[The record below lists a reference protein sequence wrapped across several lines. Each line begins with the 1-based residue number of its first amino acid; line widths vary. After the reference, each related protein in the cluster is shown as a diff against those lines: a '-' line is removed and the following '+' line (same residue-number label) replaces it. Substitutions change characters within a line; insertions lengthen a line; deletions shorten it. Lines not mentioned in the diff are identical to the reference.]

1 MAFRS
6 WLHVRLLSMWT
17 RRGLAAALLPLAW
30 LHGLVRRWL
39 GWRYRGSAAQ
49 RLPVPVV
56 VIGNLYVGGT
66 GKTPLAIE
74 LVRMLR
80 ARGRRPGIVSRGYGA
95 RNTAPR
101 AVDPRGSAAEFG
113 DEPVLLAHATGVPVV
128 VGADRAQAGHL
139 LLNLHPEID
148 VIVTDDGLQHLR
160 LARDVE
166 IAVIDSRGLG
176 NGWLLPA
183 GPLRDPPSRLE
194 RVDAVV
200 FHDAPGVPRPAVR
213 VHSPFF
219 AMASA
224 AGPVVSLKD
233 PSLRA
238 TLADVAG
245 EQARKG
251 TRLLAAAGIGVPERF
266 FAMLRDAGLS
276 FESLP
281 LPDHYPYT
289 DNPFAAHRFDL
300 LLITEKDAVKCR
312 ANPALRNDGRICVVT
327 LQARVD
333 EALAEL
339 VLRKLGGQRPA
350 TDTANRPATDRPT
363 A

>member
-6 WLHVRLLSMWT
+6 WLHVRLLSMW
-17 RRGLAAALLPLAW
+17 RHRGLAVALLPLAW
-30 LHGLVRRWL
+30 LHGLARRWL
-39 GWRYRGSAAQ
+39 SWRRRDGKRVQ

-74 LVRMLR
+74 LVRALR
-80 ARGRRPGIVSRGYGA
+80 NRGRRPGIVSRGYGA
-95 RNTAPR
+95 RNTAAR

-113 DEPVLLAHATGVPVV
+113 DEPVLLAQAGGVPVV
-128 VGADRAQAGHL
+128 VGADRAQAGRL
-139 LLNLHPEID
+139 LLNLHPDVD

-183 GPLRDPPSRLE
+183 GPLRDPPERLE

-200 FHDAPGVPRPAVR
+200 FHDQAGTPRPAVR

-219 AMASA
+219 AMTSA

-238 TLADVAG
+238 SLADVVR
-245 EQARKG
+245 EQASNG
-251 TRLLAAAGIGVPERF
+251 TRLLAAAGIGAPDRF
-266 FAMLRDAGLS
+266 FALLSAAGLR
-276 FESLP
+276 FEPLP

-289 DNPFAAHRFDL
+289 DNPFAAHTFDL
-300 LLITEKDAVKCR
+300 LLITEKDAVNCR
-312 ANPALRNDGRICVVT
+312 TNRALRNDGRICVVT
-327 LQARVD
+327 LQANID
-333 EALAEL
+333 EALADL
-339 VLRKLGGQRPA
+339 VVRKIGRDRQPARP
-350 TDTANRPATDRPT
+350 PT
-363 A
+363 P